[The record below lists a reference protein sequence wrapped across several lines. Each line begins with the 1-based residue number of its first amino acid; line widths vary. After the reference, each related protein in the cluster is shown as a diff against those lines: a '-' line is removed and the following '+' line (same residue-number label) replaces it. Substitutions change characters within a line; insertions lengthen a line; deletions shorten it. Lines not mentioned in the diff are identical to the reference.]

1 MALLTGDE
9 VVEIA
14 IRLEES
20 GEAFYTAAAEKA
32 NDLDV
37 KALFQQLALQ
47 EMYHRRAFQQ
57 MDRGTV
63 QAVLTADQWEEFQAY
78 TGALLQQSFFDRP
91 EDALNVAARAED
103 ERTASVFLRAQR
115 RRAQSRA
122 AGRRAHYPARK
133 AAHQAAFRDAW
144 SRLSRSR
151 FDFFVSSDPSN
162 DGCQRVM

>member
-103 ERTASVFLRAQR
+103 ERTAL
-115 RRAQSRA
+115 
-122 AGRRAHYPARK
+122 
-133 AAHQAAFRDAW
+133 QAALNFEKETLLFFYELKDVVRNPGQQVVERIIQQEKRHIR
-144 SRLSRSR
+144 RLSEML
-151 FDFFVSSDPSN
+151 
-162 DGCQRVM
+162 GAG